1 MDDGYSSQ
9 MNSGDPNLMPH
20 QEEQQGFL
28 QHEQQQQQQQ
38 QQQQHDMYDQ
48 QQPEPLV
55 VNQDNFQMEQTS
67 MPMLQQQ

>member
-9 MNSGDPNLMPH
+9 MNDPNLMPH

-28 QHEQQQQQQQ
+28 QHEQQQQQQ